1 MHTSFRF
8 DGEEMAFLEAVNKSR
23 TAANVA
29 ANANNI
35 RYSETDD
42 LKAGMI
48 GLMGEFALSK
58 MLGTPRESLADV
70 TPRSCS
76 RGDEKADGMYKGVPI
91 DIKTTQKRG
100 APMWVA
106 RRKSRSPA
114 QIFGLAYCDVNSRT
128 CEIKG
133 FMPRSEVLVQKY
145 LQTVPSRISSAGML
159 TFVVPPGDLR
169 PLTDIQLPDEQ
180 TPKQTE

>member
-70 TPRSCS
+70 TP
-76 RGDEKADGMYKGVPI
+76 P
-91 DIKTTQKRG
+91 QL
-100 APMWVA
+100 
-106 RRKSRSPA
+106 
-114 QIFGLAYCDVNSRT
+114 Q
-128 CEIKG
+128 
-133 FMPRSEVLVQKY
+133 PR
-145 LQTVPSRISSAGML
+145 
-159 TFVVPPGDLR
+159 
-169 PLTDIQLPDEQ
+169 
-180 TPKQTE
+180 